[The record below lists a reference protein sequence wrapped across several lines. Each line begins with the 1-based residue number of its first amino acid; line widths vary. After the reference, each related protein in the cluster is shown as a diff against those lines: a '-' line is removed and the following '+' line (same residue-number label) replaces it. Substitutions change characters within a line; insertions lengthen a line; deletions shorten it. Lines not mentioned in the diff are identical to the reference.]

1 MGWYDA
7 GVIKDNLLS
16 WSFIHTACNTDEWP
30 IKELLIPDAMRSAFI
45 FDSQGMHS
53 CQSKIM
59 LYLYACRD
67 LSALLIDIACLAR
80 GCAGNRPR
88 WCSPSTLRTL
98 AEKTGSNA
106 KKTRTILPKE
116 VREIILSNKNVDVHV
131 LLYQRGLPLPGVSE
145 ERKTE
150 GFFLLIEKQ
159 RKRSRFD
166 TEERVFCSQR
176 RQFCLTQFVQIRV
189 KENLH
194 IEVICRWEKSEYFT
208 FCWRAVW
215 LEEI

>member
-1 MGWYDA
+1 MMF
-7 GVIKDNLLS
+7 S
-16 WSFIHTACNTDEWP
+16 
-30 IKELLIPDAMRSAFI
+30 
-45 FDSQGMHS
+45 
-53 CQSKIM
+53 
-59 LYLYACRD
+59 
-67 LSALLIDIACLAR
+67 IDIADS
-80 GCAGNRPR
+80 GGKNRKQ
-88 WCSPSTLRTL
+88 C
-98 AEKTGSNA
+98 

-176 RQFCLTQFVQIRV
+176 RKLIRGFHPACL
-189 KENLH
+189 
-194 IEVICRWEKSEYFT
+194 
-208 FCWRAVW
+208 
-215 LEEI
+215 